1 MATNLNPFNSVAAL
15 ATGSPLSP
23 KTLKAGIVL
32 LDPVSFTPNR
42 VILLQYTP
50 DQLTRSLKVQSVTGD
65 TGDTGDKTEPLR
77 LKGPPEESFKLEAEL
92 DATDQLEFPTQNPN
106 AVAYGIFPQLS
117 ALESLITPSADQI
130 LATDSFLAMGAIE
143 IAPMEAPFALF
154 VWSAQRVAPV
164 RVTEFSITEEAF
176 DVDLNPIRAK
186 VSLGLRVLS
195 VNDMGY
201 AHPGARY
208 FMSYLG
214 RKETLAKFAFGT
226 EVTQSIDQLGATG
239 LI

>member
-1 MATNLNPFNSVAAL
+1 MATHLGVFTGLAAS
-15 ATGSPLSP
+15 AMGSLLSP

-32 LDPVSFTPNR
+32 LDPVAFTPKR

-65 TGDTGDKTEPLR
+65 TGDKTEPLR
-77 LKGPPEESFKLEAEL
+77 LKGPPEETFKLEAEL
-92 DATDQLEFPTQNPN
+92 DATDQLEFPELNPN
-106 AVAYGIFPQLS
+106 AIAYGIFPQLS
-117 ALESLITPSADQI
+117 ALESLITPSASQI
-130 LATDSFLAMGAIE
+130 AITDSFLAMGAVE
-143 IAPMEAPFALF
+143 VAPMEAPFALF

-164 RVTEFSITEEAF
+164 RVTEFSVTEEAF

-195 VNDMGY
+195 INDMGY

-214 RKETLAKFAFGT
+214 NKEFLAKIAFGGDIS
-226 EVTQSIDQLGATG
+226 QSIDQLGAKG
-239 LI
+239 HL

>member
-1 MATNLNPFNSVAAL
+1 MT
-15 ATGSPLSP
+15 SPLTP
-23 KTLKAGIVL
+23 KTLNAGIVL
-32 LDPVSFTPNR
+32 LDPVSFKPFR
-42 VILLQYTP
+42 VVSLQYTP
-50 DQLTRSLKVQSVTGD
+50 DQLTRSLQVQSV

-77 LKGPPEESFKLEAEL
+77 LKGPPVETFKLEAEL
-92 DATDQLEFPTQNPN
+92 DATDQLEFPNQNPN
-106 AVAYGIFPQLS
+106 ALKYGIFPQLS
-117 ALESLITPSADQI
+117 ALESLITPSSDQI
-130 LATDSFLAMGAIE
+130 AATDGFLGNGAVE

-186 VSLGLRVLS
+186 VSLSLRVLS
-195 VNDMGY
+195 INDMGY

-214 RKETLAKFAFGT
+214 KKESLARFAFGGDLN
-226 EVTQSIDQLGATG
+226 QSIDQLGATG

>member
-1 MATNLNPFNSVAAL
+1 MT
-15 ATGSPLSP
+15 SPLTP
-23 KTLKAGIVL
+23 KTLNAGIVL
-32 LDPVSFTPNR
+32 LDPVSFKPFR
-42 VILLQYTP
+42 VVSLQYTP
-50 DQLTRSLKVQSVTGD
+50 DQLTRSLQVQSV

-77 LKGPPEESFKLEAEL
+77 LKGPPVETFKLEAEL
-92 DATDQLEFPTQNPN
+92 DATDQLEFPNQNPN
-106 AVAYGIFPQLS
+106 ALKYGIFPQLS
-117 ALESLITPSADQI
+117 ALESLITPSSDQI
-130 LATDSFLAMGAIE
+130 AATDGFLGNGAVE
-143 IAPMEAPFALF
+143 IASMEAPFALF

-186 VSLGLRVLS
+186 VSLSLRVLS
-195 VNDMGY
+195 INDMGY

-214 RKETLAKFAFGT
+214 KKESLARFAFGGDLN
-226 EVTQSIDQLGATG
+226 QSIDQLGATG

>member
-1 MATNLNPFNSVAAL
+1 MSTLASAFNGLAAT

-32 LDPVSFTPNR
+32 LDPVSFTPSR

-50 DQLTRSLKVQSVTGD
+50 DQLTRSLKVQSV

-117 ALESLITPSADQI
+117 ALESLITPSTDQI
-130 LATDSFLAMGAIE
+130 AATDSFLAMGAVE

-154 VWSAQRVAPV
+154 IWSAQRVAPV

-176 DVDLNPIRAK
+176 DVNLNPIRAK

-195 VNDMGY
+195 INDMGY

-214 RKETLAKFAFGT
+214 KKEALAKFAFGSD
-226 EVTQSIDQLGATG
+226 VSQSIDQLGAKG

>member
-1 MATNLNPFNSVAAL
+1 MT
-15 ATGSPLSP
+15 SPLTP
-23 KTLKAGIVL
+23 KTLNAGIVL
-32 LDPVSFTPNR
+32 LDPVSFKPFR
-42 VILLQYTP
+42 VVSLQYTP
-50 DQLTRSLKVQSVTGD
+50 DQLTRSLQVQSV

-77 LKGPPEESFKLEAEL
+77 LKGPPVETFKLEAEL
-92 DATDQLEFPTQNPN
+92 DATDQLEFPDQNPN
-106 AVAYGIFPQLS
+106 ALKYGIFPQLS
-117 ALESLITPSADQI
+117 ALESLITPSSDQI
-130 LATDSFLAMGAIE
+130 AATDGFLGNGAVE

-186 VSLGLRVLS
+186 VSLSLRVLS
-195 VNDMGY
+195 INDMGY

-214 RKETLAKFAFGT
+214 KKEWLAKFAFAGD
-226 EVTQSIDQLGATG
+226 VNQSIDQLGATG